1 MSDIFSGGTF
11 FVGYRVCACAFTARI
26 EEIYSGHSLQ
36 RITGV
41 LARRMLCLL
50 LFVDLAKVSTFTDGF
65 VLEGGITNCRV
76 NQ

>member
-26 EEIYSGHSLQ
+26 EEIYHGGG
-36 RITGV
+36 GV

-50 LFVDLAKVSTFTDGF
+50 FVVLAKVSTFTDGF

>member
-11 FVGYRVCACAFTARI
+11 FVGYRVCDSQHVLKKYIWRRSIAHAKNVMFT
-26 EEIYSGHSLQ
+26 LNLK
-36 RITGV
+36 V
-41 LARRMLCLL
+41 
-50 LFVDLAKVSTFTDGF
+50 LAKVSTFTDGF

>member
-11 FVGYRVCACAFTARI
+11 FVGYRVCACAFT
-26 EEIYSGHSLQ
+26 EIYMAAFS
-36 RITGV
+36 REECYVYI
-41 LARRMLCLL
+41 
-50 LFVDLAKVSTFTDGF
+50 LFVVLAKVSTFTDGF